1 MRVLPLVVPVALM
14 LAGSALAQQAPQEG
28 TPPPV
33 KPQSGGTGDP
43 IIVTG
48 RPLPPKAE
56 IRSLTRAIAPPDLSD
71 EPMPRF
77 NDSVCFGS
85 GGLDR
90 PVLEAIGDRL
100 AEDAELAGLRLAGDG
115 CKPNVIVL
123 FVDNVGSEVA
133 ALVRRKW
140 WVFGDRSPSEIRT
153 IVNEKGPVRAWS
165 NSETRSRDG
174 DRIDSHGVLRVP
186 IASRIVTPV
195 RRDVLASVVLVE
207 RAAVLGKSP
216 RQIGDYVAMRSL
228 AGVRPPRTTRG
239 ETILTLFDPGT
250 ISPASEMTRFD
261 RGYLRGLYSGAPN
274 TLASTTQGK
283 IVREILKPNDKDP
296 AGAAPR

>member
-1 MRVLPLVVPVALM
+1 MRAVAVLMLVALM
-14 LAGSALAQQAPQEG
+14 LAGSVLAQQAPQDG
-28 TPPPV
+28 TAPPA

-56 IRSLTRAIAPPDLSD
+56 IRSLARAIAPPEFSG

-90 PVLEAIGDRL
+90 PILKAIGDRL

-195 RRDVLASVVLVE
+195 RRDVLASLVLVE

-228 AGVRPPRTTRG
+228 AGVRPQRVTR
-239 ETILTLFDPGT
+239 EATILTLFDPGT
-250 ISPASEMTRFD
+250 TSPAFEMTRFD

-274 TLASTTQGK
+274 TLASTTQSK
-283 IVREILKPNDKDP
+283 IVREIVEANDKDRV
-296 AGAAPR
+296 GATPT